1 MDSENEQLTDRGYE
15 TDDSDSTIEDG
26 HHSHRHRRRRSSSV
40 PHPPVSQSRSPGH
53 YPSHAPSE
61 HHSSTNLT
69 PYKTPEL
76 DSDSTIDLPER
87 FDRKGRLLKEKEDDP
102 TVAKIEDFIN
112 RFTKVLF

>member
-1 MDSENEQLTDRGYE
+1 MSQF
-15 TDDSDSTIEDG
+15 
-26 HHSHRHRRRRSSSV
+26 HS
-40 PHPPVSQSRSPGH
+40 PDH
-53 YPSHAPSE
+53 YPNHTNPA

-69 PYKTPEL
+69 PYKAPEL

>member
-1 MDSENEQLTDRGYE
+1 M
-15 TDDSDSTIEDG
+15 
-26 HHSHRHRRRRSSSV
+26 SHT
-40 PHPPVSQSRSPGH
+40 RSPGH
-53 YPSHAPSE
+53 YPSHANSQR
-61 HHSSTNLT
+61 HSSANLT
-69 PYKTPEL
+69 PYKTQEQ